1 MWKYLST
8 RAPAFR
14 NFRLVAPIDV
24 DESKDLRRG
33 KDRIEADEY
42 VFMYGASR
50 ACSERFSLAFHGMR
64 SCFKILANLASLSLS
79 SPPIFRAA
87 CLFGQ
92 CRSRRNR
99 LFPPFLFFLLFPF
112 ALVNNAIYIYST
124 EKYTDVSPA
133 RWHFRFPH
141 SPPLFRGSP
150 LPTGI
155 SSMAEKRFHQKPTQ
169 GVYST
174 DLWHP
179 FESLFSALSSLDV
192 AFVAM
197 VQRDSLAK
205 INEPPPRQSRSIPLP
220 RTEISS
226 NIFLALTNFSL
237 DRESIHREFL
247 QHRSIRDYEPS
258 RSGAC
263 VM

>member
-141 SPPLFRGSP
+141 SPPSFAVHHCRRASHRWRKNVSTKSP
-150 LPTGI
+150 PRAFIRRISGI
-155 SSMAEKRFHQKPTQ
+155 PSK
-169 GVYST
+169 VY
-174 DLWHP
+174 
-179 FESLFSALSSLDV
+179 SALSLRLMLHLSRWCN
-192 AFVAM
+192 AIP
-197 VQRDSLAK
+197 S
-205 INEPPPRQSRSIPLP
+205 PR
-220 RTEISS
+220 
-226 NIFLALTNFSL
+226 
-237 DRESIHREFL
+237 
-247 QHRSIRDYEPS
+247 
-258 RSGAC
+258 
-263 VM
+263 

>member
-64 SCFKILANLASLSLS
+64 SCFKILVNLASLSLS

-141 SPPLFRGSP
+141 SPPPPRPLSRFTIADGHFIDGGKTFPKAHPGRLFDGS
-150 LPTGI
+150 LASLRKFI
-155 SSMAEKRFHQKPTQ
+155 QR
-169 GVYST
+169 
-174 DLWHP
+174 
-179 FESLFSALSSLDV
+179 SLFAWCCIC
-192 AFVAM
+192 
-197 VQRDSLAK
+197 RDGATRF
-205 INEPPPRQSRSIPLP
+205 PRQDKWTSSQTESFHSTPSDRDIFEYLLGFDEFFPRSRINS
-220 RTEISS
+220 
-226 NIFLALTNFSL
+226 
-237 DRESIHREFL
+237 
-247 QHRSIRDYEPS
+247 
-258 RSGAC
+258 
-263 VM
+263 